1 MRNKIISVL
10 AFGIVLLISGSAYSQ
25 VQYHPLDTI
34 EDVLIEYRWQKA
46 SFFGKDPD
54 AILNLR
60 ITNTSDEFIELVF
73 TTGFYRDGQLF
84 FESPEQDLCLAPGE
98 TRRGGRADLRF
109 SAEGIR
115 MSTIEEEW
123 FTWDLPFINVNIV
136 ADCPED

>member
-1 MRNKIISVL
+1 MKTRII
-10 AFGIVLLISGSAYSQ
+10 AFAAFIVICFASQPAFSQ

-54 AILNLR
+54 AILNLK
-60 ITNTSDEFIELVF
+60 ITNISDDFLELVF
-73 TTGFYRDGQLF
+73 TAGFYRDGQLF

-123 FTWDLPFINVNIV
+123 FSWDLPFLNVNIV
-136 ADCPED
+136 ADCPDD